1 MQYSNTMTDNS
12 VIRKFFEHSTGL
24 YFFSLEDNGNYY
36 CSESFSKKIGYSLQ
50 EITEMPFNHYSLIV
64 NNGGKSFYDAA
75 KELLCKNIEESKKI
89 IYQLKNK
96 NDKIVWFKEIL
107 KVGKNSEGENQILG
121 FAVDITDLKTK
132 EEELNKI
139 VQEKTRLSKSK
150 DKLISIISHDLR
162 APFTSLLGFTE
173 ILLNEPD
180 LPKEERIEYI
190 EFIHEASKIQL
201 EMVNHLLDW
210 THLQNGTM
218 KFNPQRLNIAEMASN
233 CISVLTG
240 VSIRKDIEVKLEG
253 AKDLFVTADERLIN
267 QVITNLLSNALK
279 FTPAGKRITV
289 TIREFKSDMVE
300 VIVKDEGVGISEENQ
315 VKMFNIDTKFSLT
328 GTAGEKGSGLGL
340 TLVKEIIEKH
350 SGKIWFYSKENEGSE
365 FHFTLPRAEDLILI
379 VEDNPER
386 VNEYREVL
394 SATLP
399 NYNVIFSMNGFEAL
413 TLLTEKKPSAIIS
426 YHNMPLM
433 SGIQLISSLREKDSH
448 KSIPFIIIADEIT
461 PELKDKYNQYGRTYF
476 AETSTTID
484 ELTTK
489 LIEILN

>member
-1 MQYSNTMTDNS
+1 MQLNNTMIDSEIIQNIFNQNNS
-12 VIRKFFEHSTGL
+12 LF
-24 YFFSLEDNGNYY
+24 FFSFEDNGNYY
-36 CSESFSKKIGYSLQ
+36 CSETFSEKIGYSLQ
-50 EITEMPFNHYSLIV
+50 EIDVLPFKHYSLAE
-64 NNGGKSFYDAA
+64 NNLGESLYNST
-75 KELLCKNIEESKKI
+75 KELLSEETKGTKEI
-89 IYQLKNK
+89 IYSIKNK
-96 NDKIVWFKEIL
+96 TEEIFWFKEIF
-107 KVGKNSEGENQILG
+107 KVTKNSEGKIQVVS
-121 FAVDITDLKTK
+121 FAVDITDLKIK
-132 EEELNKI
+132 EEQLNKV
-139 VQEKTRLSKSK
+139 VQEKARLNKSK

-218 KFNPQRLNIAEMASN
+218 KFNPQRLNIADIASN

-240 VSIRKDIEVKLEG
+240 VSIRKDIEIKLEG
-253 AKDLFVTADERLIN
+253 LKDLFVTADERLVN

-279 FTPAGKRITV
+279 FTPSGKKVTV
-289 TIREFKSDMVE
+289 SIGEFKSDMVE
-300 VIVKDEGVGISEENQ
+300 VIVRDEGIGISEKNQ

-340 TLVKEIIEKH
+340 TLVKEIVEKH

-365 FHFTLPRAEDLILI
+365 FHFTLPKAEDLILI
-379 VEDNPER
+379 VEDNTSR
-386 VNEYREVL
+386 VDEYKDVL
-394 SATLP
+394 DTLLP
-399 NYNVIFSMNGFEAL
+399 NYNIVFSKNGFEAL
-413 TLLTEKKPSAIIS
+413 SLLTEKKPSVVIS
-426 YHNMPLM
+426 YHKMPLM
-433 SGIQLISSLREKDSH
+433 GGVQLVSSLREKDTH
-448 KSIPFIIIADEIT
+448 KSIPVIIVVDEVTEEIK
-461 PELKDKYNQYGRTYF
+461 EKYSNYGKTF
-476 AETSTTID
+476 FVETSTTID

>member
-1 MQYSNTMTDNS
+1 MQLNNTMTDNS
-12 VIRKFFEHSTGL
+12 IFQNFFDNDTSL
-24 YFFSLEDNGNYY
+24 FFFSLEDNGNYY
-36 CSESFSKKIGYSLQ
+36 CSESFSIKIGYSLQ
-50 EITEMPFNHYSLIV
+50 EIAEMPFKHYSLAE
-64 NNGGKSFYDAA
+64 NNSGENLYNSV
-75 KELLCKNIEESKKI
+75 KELFNKSNGEGKEVV
-89 IYQLKNK
+89 YQLMNE
-96 NDKIVWFKEIL
+96 NGEAFWIKEIL
-107 KVGKNSEGENQILG
+107 KVANNPEDTSKIVGLL
-121 FAVDITDLKTK
+121 VDITDLKTK
-132 EEELNKI
+132 EEELSKI
-139 VQEKTRLSKSK
+139 VQEKARLSKSK

-180 LPKEERIEYI
+180 LPKAERIEYI

-218 KFNPQRLNIAEMASN
+218 KFNPQRLNIMDIASN

-253 AKDLFVTADERLIN
+253 LKDLFVTADERLIN

-279 FTPAGKRITV
+279 FTPAGKKITV
-289 TIREFKSDMVE
+289 SIREFKSDMVE
-300 VIVKDEGVGISEENQ
+300 VIVKDEGVGISEKNQ
-315 VKMFNIDTKFSLT
+315 IKMFNIDTKFSLT

-365 FHFTLPRAEDLILI
+365 FHFTLPKAEDLILI
-379 VEDNPER
+379 VEDNADR
-386 VNEYREVL
+386 VDEFKSVI
-394 SATLP
+394 SAILP
-399 NYNVIFSMNGFEAL
+399 NYNIIFSRNGFEAL
-413 TLLTEKKPSAIIS
+413 SLLTGKKPSAIIS

-433 SGIQLISSLREKDSH
+433 NGIQLISSLREKDTH
-448 KSIPFIIIADEIT
+448 KSIPIIIIADEIT
-461 PELKDKYNQYGRTYF
+461 TDLKDKYVKYGRTFF

-484 ELTTK
+484 ELATK